1 MVYALRNIRCDGV
14 CDLLSDSPS
23 SCIEVGICQVNAIAG
38 FGYLIAGF
46 REGFDGKLS
55 YGVETCISGKST
67 AIARESATQS
77 VLIID
82 SVALSATELLNN
94 SFWICVGER

>member
-1 MVYALRNIRCDGV
+1 M
-14 CDLLSDSPS
+14 CDLLSDSS
-23 SCIEVGICQVNAIAG
+23 SPCIEVGIRQVDAIAG

-46 REGFDGKLS
+46 REGFDWKLS

-67 AIARESATQS
+67 AVTCESATQS
-77 VLIID
+77 VLVID
-82 SVALSATELLNN
+82 SVTLSSTELLNN